1 MPRRRALFV
10 RALAIELCLF
20 AFHAEA
26 DSLADATGDQI
37 SLPDSPARVLPAGP
51 PAAIL
56 LAAVAPDL
64 MLGWPHQPDPSGAYL
79 SPRLAGLADVPRL
92 SGRDADIAAILAR
105 TKPDLV
111 IDYGDTAPRYAALA
125 RRIRAAGTPALL
137 IDGSLAATPAA
148 LRLLGQAL
156 HRQDRAEML
165 ARIAEAILARPA
177 GEAHSARPAGEAH
190 KAMYLRG
197 DDALIAAAPD
207 SNAAALFHQLGW
219 TLLAPPGTEAFRP
232 VTAAEIA
239 RLDPDIVVFADP
251 AWRTRAA
258 TDPIIA
264 GLRAARTGGLLVAP
278 ALPFEIIAEPPS
290 LNRLL
295 GLAWLGGADLG
306 DMFALFSASFYDRVA
321 DRATLARVGAQARP
335 IDIGGAAR

>member
-1 MPRRRALFV
+1 MMQLLRAGFI
-10 RALAIELCLF
+10 RGLAIGLCLL
-20 AFHAEA
+20 AFHAHA
-26 DSLADATGDQI
+26 GGLTDATGDQVT
-37 SLPDSPARVLPAGP
+37 LPDSPARVLPAGP

-64 MLGWPHQPDPSGAYL
+64 MLGWPHQPDPSGAFL

-92 SGRDADIAAILAR
+92 SGRDADIAAILAQ

-111 IDYGDTAPRYAALA
+111 VDYGDTAPRYAALA

-165 ARIAEAILARPA
+165 ARIAEAILAHPS
-177 GEAHSARPAGEAH
+177 GHART
-190 KAMYLRG
+190 AMYLRG
-197 DDALIAAAPD
+197 GDALIAAAPD

-219 TLLAPPGTEAFRP
+219 TLLAPPGDTAFRP
-232 VTAAEIA
+232 VTGAEIA
-239 RLDPDIVVFADP
+239 KLDPDIVVFGDP
-251 AWRTRAA
+251 VWRTRAA
-258 TDPIIA
+258 TDPAIA
-264 GLRAARTGGLLVAP
+264 GLRAAHAGGLLVAP
-278 ALPFEIIAEPPS
+278 ALPFEIVAEPPS

-295 GLAWLGGADLG
+295 GLAWLSGADLG

-321 DRATLARVGAQARP
+321 DHATLARVSAEARP
-335 IDIGGAAR
+335 IGIQGAAR

>member
-10 RALAIELCLF
+10 RALAIGLCLF
-20 AFHAEA
+20 AFHARA
-26 DSLADATGDQI
+26 GSLADATGDQI

-177 GEAHSARPAGEAH
+177 GEAH

-251 AWRTRAA
+251 AWRARAA

-335 IDIGGAAR
+335 IDIGGVAR